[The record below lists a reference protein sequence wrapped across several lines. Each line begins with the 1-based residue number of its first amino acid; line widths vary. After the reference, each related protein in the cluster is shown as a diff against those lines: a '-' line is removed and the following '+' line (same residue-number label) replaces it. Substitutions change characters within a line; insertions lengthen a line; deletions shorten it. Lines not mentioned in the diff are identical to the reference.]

1 MEHEIMGRIQN
12 RIKTEIT
19 GVKEEMRERTLGY
32 ILTAFGLVAGLAWN
46 DAVKSFIEYVF
57 PADHTGNTLKAKF
70 IYAVIITT
78 VVVLVSAYLSR
89 LSRKNKDGKKEEKEE
104 AGSGKE
110 EKKK

>member
-1 MEHEIMGRIQN
+1 MGKIKN
-12 RIKTEIT
+12 RIRTEIT

-46 DAVKSFIEYVF
+46 DAVKSFIEHVF
-57 PADHTGNTLKAKF
+57 PADQTGNTLKAKF

-89 LSRKNKDGKKEEKEE
+89 LSRKNKDGKDEKK
-104 AGSGKE
+104 AKGSE
-110 EKKK
+110 EKKKK